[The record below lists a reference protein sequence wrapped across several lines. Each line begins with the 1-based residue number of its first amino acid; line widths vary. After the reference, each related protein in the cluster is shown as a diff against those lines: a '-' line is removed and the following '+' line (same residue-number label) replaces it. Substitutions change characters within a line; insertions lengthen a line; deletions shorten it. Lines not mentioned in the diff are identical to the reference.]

1 MTGCVSL
8 ILTLLCLSV
17 GLGVMGS
24 ACDCDCQQLRLENNL
39 MKHLLTQTQAPVPE
53 LRGSF
58 DQPNPYSTPPALPM
72 WTESLII
79 STYKTLIT
87 SQALTEIP
95 IWWRNRQ
102 EFQKSISNYLNHDH
116 PIGIS

>member
-1 MTGCVSL
+1 MTGGVSL
-8 ILTLLCLSV
+8 ILPLLCLSM
-17 GLGVMGS
+17 GLGVIGS

-39 MKHLLTQTQAPVPE
+39 MKHLLIQTQAPVPE

-58 DQPNPYSTPPALPM
+58 DRPNPYSTSQALPL

-79 STYKTLIT
+79 STFKTLIT
-87 SQALTEIP
+87 SQAFTEIP

-102 EFQKSISNYLNHDH
+102 EYSSPSNY
-116 PIGIS
+116 